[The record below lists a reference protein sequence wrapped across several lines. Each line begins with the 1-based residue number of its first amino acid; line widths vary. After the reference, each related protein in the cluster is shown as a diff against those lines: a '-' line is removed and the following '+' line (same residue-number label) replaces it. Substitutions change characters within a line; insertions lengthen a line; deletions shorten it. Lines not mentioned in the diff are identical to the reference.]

1 MGRATQEARQAE
13 TSRPVQ
19 IIGRLGM
26 SGYGVVHLVVA
37 WLAAQ
42 VAFGGGGEA
51 DQKGAVSAIAAQ
63 PFGEVLLWILAVA
76 LLGFGLW
83 QLLAAAAGYQW
94 MQDEKKRLR
103 RRLGVAGRGVVV
115 LGLAAYAIKLTVSG
129 GGSSGNQGEQDAT
142 ATLLGLPAG
151 QALVVAVA
159 VVILIAAGVI
169 AYRGASRKFL
179 EDLELTK
186 LPPKTGHIVELLGI
200 VGYIAKGVAYGV
212 IGVLTAIAAITADPS
227 QTGGL
232 DKALHTLA
240 GQPFGVVLLVAV
252 ALGFAAFGVYCFGDA
267 RCRRM

>member
-1 MGRATQEARQAE
+1 MGRTTQEAKEAE
-13 TSRPVQ
+13 TSRPMQ

-26 SGYGVVHLVVA
+26 SGYGVVHLMVA

-51 DQKGAVSAIAAQ
+51 DQKGAVSTIAAQ
-63 PFGEVLLWILAVA
+63 PFGEVLLWILAVI
-76 LLGFGLW
+76 LVGFGVW
-83 QLLAAAAGYQW
+83 QLLAAAVGYRW

-115 LGLAAYAIKLTVSG
+115 LALAAYAIKLTVSG

-151 QALVVAVA
+151 QALVVAAA
-159 VVILIAAGVI
+159 VVILIAAGAI

-179 EDLELTK
+179 EDLDLAK
-186 LPPKTGHIVELLGI
+186 LPPKTGRIVELLGV

-227 QTGGL
+227 KTGGL

-240 GQPFGVVLLVAV
+240 SQPFGVVLLVAV